1 MKKYIVVLL
10 YVLLILTLAG
20 GLTAVFFHLA
30 SKEAS
35 DKAVSSGSTEIFG
48 NTELSGDAA
57 ESGNTEKSGD
67 AQGNNTSTDVNNASV
82 SGETEEV
89 ENVESTE
96 TAGDIAGSGEEET
109 AGAVT
114 LMFAGDVMLDGVPS
128 ANYDAYGITGVV
140 SQELLDELTGADIL
154 MVNNEFAWSD
164 RGTAMEDKEYTYRC
178 NPSYVTILKE
188 LGVDIVSLAN
198 NHTLDFGKEAL
209 SDTFTTLDGAGI
221 LYAGAGET
229 KERAEQVQVI
239 EKGGKK
245 FGFIAGSRVIPV
257 TDWNVEN
264 AQPGLFTVYDY
275 SRLVELVAQ
284 AKESCDFVTV
294 YLHWGIER
302 VEYPEE
308 YERSMAKACIEAGA
322 DLIIGGHAHCI
333 QGVEFIEGVPVFYA
347 LGDFIFLRQTAHSA
361 VVSVTVETDGT
372 VSYRYLPTYT
382 SGGVTQLLDE
392 AGTQETYRYVEG
404 ISWGMTIGEDGRIQP

>member
-10 YVLLILTLAG
+10 YVLLLLTLAG
-20 GLTAVFFHLA
+20 GLTAVFFHFS

-35 DKAVSSGSTEIFG
+35 DKAVSSGSTEMSK

-57 ESGNTEKSGD
+57 ESWNTEKREDVLENDIPTDAGD
-67 AQGNNTSTDVNNASV
+67 TSV
-82 SGETEEV
+82 SEETETT
-89 ENVESTE
+89 EST
-96 TAGDIAGSGEEET
+96 ET

-128 ANYDAYGITGVV
+128 ANYDANGITGVV

-229 KERAEQVQVI
+229 KERAEQIQVI

-264 AQPGLFTVYDY
+264 SQPGLFTVYDY

-308 YERSMAKACIEAGA
+308 YERTMAKACIEAGA

-361 VVSVTVETDGT
+361 VVSVTVEADGT
-372 VSYRYLPTYT
+372 VAYRYFPTYT

-392 AGTQETYRYVEG
+392 TAAQETYRYVEG
-404 ISWGMTIGEDGRIQP
+404 ISWGMTIGEDGTIQP

>member
-30 SKEAS
+30 SKDTS
-35 DKAVSSGSTEIFG
+35 DKAVSTGSTEIVKS
-48 NTELSGDAA
+48 TELSGDVA

-67 AQGNNTSTDVNNASV
+67 AQRNGIST
-82 SGETEEV
+82 TE
-89 ENVESTE
+89 SME
-96 TAGDIAGSGEEET
+96 TAGNADGSEEET
-109 AGAVT
+109 EGAVT

-221 LYAGAGET
+221 LYAGAGES

-308 YERSMAKACIEAGA
+308 YERAMAKACIEAGA

-333 QGVEFIEGVPVFYA
+333 QGVEFIENVPVFYA
-347 LGDFIFLRQTAHSA
+347 LGDFIFLRQTSHSA
-361 VVSVTVETDGT
+361 VVSVMVEADGT

-404 ISWGMTIGEDGRIQP
+404 ISWGMTIGEDGTIQP

>member
-1 MKKYIVVLL
+1 
-10 YVLLILTLAG
+10 
-20 GLTAVFFHLA
+20 
-30 SKEAS
+30 
-35 DKAVSSGSTEIFG
+35 
-48 NTELSGDAA
+48 
-57 ESGNTEKSGD
+57 
-67 AQGNNTSTDVNNASV
+67 
-82 SGETEEV
+82 
-89 ENVESTE
+89 
-96 TAGDIAGSGEEET
+96 
-109 AGAVT
+109 
-114 LMFAGDVMLDGVPS
+114 
-128 ANYDAYGITGVV
+128 
-140 SQELLDELTGADIL
+140 
-154 MVNNEFAWSD
+154 
-164 RGTAMEDKEYTYRC
+164 MEDKEYTYRC

-221 LYAGAGET
+221 LYAGAGES

-308 YERSMAKACIEAGA
+308 YERAMAKACIEAGA

-333 QGVEFIEGVPVFYA
+333 QGVEFIENVPVFYA
-347 LGDFIFLRQTAHSA
+347 LGDFIFLRQTSHSA
-361 VVSVTVETDGT
+361 VVSVTVEADGT

-404 ISWGMTIGEDGRIQP
+404 ISWGMTIGEDGTIQP

>member
-1 MKKYIVVLL
+1 MKKYIVVLV

-20 GLTAVFFHLA
+20 GLSAVFFHLA
-30 SKEAS
+30 SKETS
-35 DKAVSSGSTEIFG
+35 DKAVSSGSTEISG
-48 NTELSGDAA
+48 NTELSGDVA
-57 ESGNTEKSGD
+57 ESGNTEKAGD
-67 AQGNNTSTDVNNASV
+67 AQGNGTSVDVDNASM
-82 SGETEEV
+82 SDGTEG
-89 ENVESTE
+89 TE
-96 TAGDIAGSGEEET
+96 TAGNTSGSEEET
-109 AGAVT
+109 EDAVT

-128 ANYDAYGITGVV
+128 ANYDACGITGVV
-140 SQELLDELTGADIL
+140 SRELLDELTGADIL

-164 RGTAMEDKEYTYRC
+164 RGTAMEDKKYTYRC

-221 LYAGAGET
+221 LYAGAGES

-308 YERSMAKACIEAGA
+308 YERAMAKACIEAGA

-333 QGVEFIEGVPVFYA
+333 QGVEFIENVPVFYA
-347 LGDFIFLRQTAHSA
+347 LGDFIFLRQTSHSA
-361 VVSVTVETDGT
+361 VVSVTVEADGT

-382 SGGVTQLLDE
+382 AGGVTQLLDE
-392 AGTQETYRYVEG
+392 TAAQETYRYVEG
-404 ISWGMTIGEDGRIQP
+404 ISWGMTIGEDGTIQP

>member
-20 GLTAVFFHLA
+20 GLSAVFFHLA
-30 SKEAS
+30 SKETS
-35 DKAVSSGSTEIFG
+35 DKAVSTGNTETVKS
-48 NTELSGDAA
+48 TELSGDVA
-57 ESGNTEKSGD
+57 ESGNTEKAGD
-67 AQGNNTSTDVNNASV
+67 AQGNGTSVDVDNASM
-82 SGETEEV
+82 SDGTEG
-89 ENVESTE
+89 TE
-96 TAGDIAGSGEEET
+96 TAGNTSGSEEET
-109 AGAVT
+109 EGAVT

-178 NPSYVTILKE
+178 NPPYITILKE

-221 LYAGAGET
+221 LYAGAGES

-308 YERSMAKACIEAGA
+308 YERAMAKACIEAGA

-333 QGVEFIEGVPVFYA
+333 QGVEFIENVPVFYA
-347 LGDFIFLRQTAHSA
+347 LGDFIFLRQTSHSA
-361 VVSVTVETDGT
+361 VVSVTVEADGT

-392 AGTQETYRYVEG
+392 TAAQETYRYVEG
-404 ISWGMTIGEDGRIQP
+404 ISWGMTIVEDGTIQP

>member
-30 SKEAS
+30 SKETS
-35 DKAVSSGSTEIFG
+35 DKAVSTANTETVKS
-48 NTELSGDAA
+48 TELSGDVA

-67 AQGNNTSTDVNNASV
+67 AQGNGTSVDVDNASM
-82 SGETEEV
+82 SDGTEG
-89 ENVESTE
+89 TE
-96 TAGDIAGSGEEET
+96 TAGNTSGSEEET
-109 AGAVT
+109 EGAVT

-221 LYAGAGET
+221 LYAGAGES

-308 YERSMAKACIEAGA
+308 YERAMAKACIEAGA

-333 QGVEFIEGVPVFYA
+333 QGVEFIENVPVFYA
-347 LGDFIFLRQTAHSA
+347 LGDFIFLRQTSHSA
-361 VVSVTVETDGT
+361 VVSVTVEADGT

-404 ISWGMTIGEDGRIQP
+404 ISWGMTIGEDGTIQP

>member
-30 SKEAS
+30 SKETS
-35 DKAVSSGSTEIFG
+35 DKAVSTGNTETVKS
-48 NTELSGDAA
+48 TELSGDVA
-57 ESGNTEKSGD
+57 ESGNTEKAGD
-67 AQGNNTSTDVNNASV
+67 AQGNGTSVDVDNASM
-82 SGETEEV
+82 SDGTEG
-89 ENVESTE
+89 TE
-96 TAGDIAGSGEEET
+96 TAGNTSGSEEEKE
-109 AGAVT
+109 GAVT

-128 ANYDAYGITGVV
+128 ANYDTHGITGVV

-221 LYAGAGET
+221 LYAGAGES

-308 YERSMAKACIEAGA
+308 YERAMAKACIEAGA

-333 QGVEFIEGVPVFYA
+333 QGVEFIENVPVFYA
-347 LGDFIFLRQTAHSA
+347 LGDFIFLRQTSHSA
-361 VVSVTVETDGT
+361 VVSVTVEADGT

-404 ISWGMTIGEDGRIQP
+404 ISWGMTIGEDGTIQP

>member
-30 SKEAS
+30 SKETS
-35 DKAVSSGSTEIFG
+35 DKAVSSGSTEISG

-57 ESGNTEKSGD
+57 ESGNTEKREDVLENSI
-67 AQGNNTSTDVNNASV
+67 STDIVDTSV
-82 SGETEEV
+82 PEETE
-89 ENVESTE
+89 
-96 TAGDIAGSGEEET
+96 D
-109 AGAVT
+109 AVT

-140 SQELLDELTGADIL
+140 SLELLDELTGADIL

-221 LYAGAGET
+221 LYAGAGES

-239 EKGGKK
+239 EKGGQK

-308 YERSMAKACIEAGA
+308 YERAMAKACIEAGA

-333 QGVEFIEGVPVFYA
+333 QGVEFIENVPVFYA
-347 LGDFIFLRQTAHSA
+347 LGDFIFLRQTSHSA
-361 VVSVTVETDGT
+361 VVSVTVEADGT

-404 ISWGMTIGEDGRIQP
+404 ISWGMTIGEDGTIQP

>member
-20 GLTAVFFHLA
+20 GLSAVFFHLA
-30 SKEAS
+30 SKETS
-35 DKAVSSGSTEIFG
+35 DKAVSTGNTETVKS
-48 NTELSGDAA
+48 TELSGDVA
-57 ESGNTEKSGD
+57 ESGNTEKAGD
-67 AQGNNTSTDVNNASV
+67 AQGNGTSVDVDNASM
-82 SGETEEV
+82 SDGTEG
-89 ENVESTE
+89 TE
-96 TAGDIAGSGEEET
+96 TAGNTSGSEEET
-109 AGAVT
+109 EGAVT

-221 LYAGAGET
+221 LYAGAGES

-308 YERSMAKACIEAGA
+308 YERAMAKACIEAGA

-333 QGVEFIEGVPVFYA
+333 QGVEFIENVPVFYA
-347 LGDFIFLRQTAHSA
+347 LGDFIFLRQTSHSA
-361 VVSVTVETDGT
+361 VVSVTVEADGT

-404 ISWGMTIGEDGRIQP
+404 ISWGMTIGEDGTIQP

>member
-30 SKEAS
+30 SKETS
-35 DKAVSSGSTEIFG
+35 DKAVSTGSTEIVKS
-48 NTELSGDAA
+48 TELSGDVA

-67 AQGNNTSTDVNNASV
+67 AQGNGIST
-82 SGETEEV
+82 T
-89 ENVESTE
+89 ESTE
-96 TAGDIAGSGEEET
+96 TAGNADGSEEET
-109 AGAVT
+109 EGAVT

-128 ANYDAYGITGVV
+128 ANYDAYSITGVV

-209 SDTFTTLDGAGI
+209 SDTFMTLDGAGI
-221 LYAGAGET
+221 LYAGAGES

-308 YERSMAKACIEAGA
+308 YERAMAKACIEAGA

-333 QGVEFIEGVPVFYA
+333 QGVEFIENVPVFYA
-347 LGDFIFLRQTAHSA
+347 LGDFIFLRQTSHSA
-361 VVSVTVETDGT
+361 VVSVTVEADGT

-404 ISWGMTIGEDGRIQP
+404 ISWGMTIGEDGTIQP

>member
-1 MKKYIVVLL
+1 MKKYIVVLV

-20 GLTAVFFHLA
+20 GLSAVFFHLA
-30 SKEAS
+30 SKETS
-35 DKAVSSGSTEIFG
+35 DKAVSSGSTEISG
-48 NTELSGDAA
+48 NTELSGDVA
-57 ESGNTEKSGD
+57 ESGNTEKAGD
-67 AQGNNTSTDVNNASV
+67 AQGNGTSVDVDNASM
-82 SGETEEV
+82 SDGTEG
-89 ENVESTE
+89 TE
-96 TAGDIAGSGEEET
+96 TAGNTSGSEEET
-109 AGAVT
+109 EDAVT

-128 ANYDAYGITGVV
+128 ANYDACGITEVV
-140 SQELLDELTGADIL
+140 SRELLDELTGADIL

-164 RGTAMEDKEYTYRC
+164 RGTAMEDKKYTYRC

-221 LYAGAGET
+221 LYAGAGES

-308 YERSMAKACIEAGA
+308 YERAMAKACIEAGA

-333 QGVEFIEGVPVFYA
+333 QGVEFIENVPVFYA
-347 LGDFIFLRQTAHSA
+347 LGDFIFLRQTSHSA
-361 VVSVTVETDGT
+361 VVSVTVEADGT

-382 SGGVTQLLDE
+382 AGGVTQLLDE
-392 AGTQETYRYVEG
+392 TAAQETYRYVEG
-404 ISWGMTIGEDGRIQP
+404 ISWGMTIGEDGTIQP